1 MKIDIDA
8 LQAKLDSEGYA
19 RVTSSLKDVGLG
31 AAGWLLSTFGARAAD
46 LAPWL
51 RGAEINRDRNLRL
64 QYLAGLGL
72 NSHDSNRTFEE
83 MLTYVKFPDGLI
95 TGSPERI
102 AALKKALGL
111 EKK

>member
-1 MKIDIDA
+1 M
-8 LQAKLDSEGYA
+8 
-19 RVTSSLKDVGLG
+19 GLG
-31 AAGWLLSTFGARAAD
+31 QAGWLLATFGGRAAD

-64 QYLAGLGL
+64 QYLAGMGL
-72 NSHDSNRTFEE
+72 NTHESGRTYDE

-102 AALKKALGL
+102 AELKKALGFG
-111 EKK
+111 K